1 MKKLLLLGVALVT
14 FYNCGSTKHYAFVD
28 GSVSKE
34 EPSKKVVKEE
44 PKKVT
49 KKPIEVKKPKGEMPK
64 KSYASPTDEYIAN
77 YSAIAITEMKK
88 YKIPASITLA
98 QGILESGSG
107 NGRLSAKANNHFGIK
122 CHNWNGDKI
131 YHDDDALQEC
141 FRKYTHAEESF
152 NDHSLFLTS
161 RSRYANLFKLKSG
174 DYKGWAHGLKKAGYA
189 TDPKYPNKLIDLIE
203 RYKLY
208 QYDDFVLKGKKVL
221 EVTPENI
228 VVEKNMNVHV
238 VKKGDTL
245 YSLSR
250 LYDVPVSI
258 IKELNNLNTNALS
271 IGQQIKLSK

>member
-1 MKKLLLLGVALVT
+1 M
-14 FYNCGSTKHYAFVD
+14 
-28 GSVSKE
+28 
-34 EPSKKVVKEE
+34 
-44 PKKVT
+44 
-49 KKPIEVKKPKGEMPK
+49 
-64 KSYASPTDEYIAN
+64 
-77 YSAIAITEMKK
+77 
-88 YKIPASITLA
+88 
-98 QGILESGSG
+98 
-107 NGRLSAKANNHFGIK
+107 
-122 CHNWNGDKI
+122 HNWNGEKI

-141 FRKYTHAEESF
+141 FRKYNHAEESF

-208 QYDDFVLKGKKVL
+208 QYDDYVLKGKKVL
-221 EVTPENI
+221 EVTPENL

-258 IKELNNLNTNALS
+258 IMELNNLNSNALS
-271 IGQQIKLSK
+271 IGQQLKLSK